1 MDLYDT
7 DVKKHLTENRT
18 RIKQAL
24 MSELLPDQA
33 EADQTPMSTETPQE
47 APAVVPSTTTS
58 DETIDS
64 AASQP
69 ASMDVETLDEAGY
82 RNLTSNLE
90 SLLSQQQEPPQE
102 AAQETPAEEPSQQ
115 QEDANPTVLAED
127 RLPERLRVGNW
138 PEEERK
144 ALLLRQ
150 RNPDLSLAEALER
163 VRVPADQGQVIQDEK
178 EIPSLEATQEKIAEL
193 KAQRKAAFQNIE
205 LDKVPD
211 LDEQIEEA
219 QKTIEEIRVAQA
231 RAYEE
236 ETARFHADVDH
247 SKARAVEYYPDVTD
261 ANSPLVLK
269 MLEIDQVLKE
279 TGNPLYHSA
288 NKPEKLAQMAANELG
303 IPPNAK
309 KPTSSKATTQPS
321 RAAVASQSTI
331 RPATPIAPA
340 AARTSRPSQAVISGT
355 ADELLDNV
363 KDEDGLRA
371 LVASLAR

>member
-90 SLLSQQQEPPQE
+90 SLLAQQQEPQE
-102 AAQETPAEEPSQQ
+102 APQETPEAPSQE
-115 QEDANPTVLAED
+115 QENPTVLGED

-163 VRVPADQGQVIQDEK
+163 VRVPADQGQVIQDER
-178 EIPSLEATQEKIAEL
+178 EIPSLEATQEKIVEL
-193 KAQRKAAFQNIE
+193 KALRKAAFTNIE

-219 QKTIEEIRVAQA
+219 QKTIEEIKVAQA

-236 ETARFHADVDH
+236 ETARFNADVDN

-261 ANSPLVLK
+261 ANSPLVTK

-279 TGNPLYHSA
+279 TGNPLFYSA

-303 IPPNAK
+303 IPPNAN
-309 KPTSSKATTQPS
+309 KPTSPKATQPS
-321 RAAVASQSTI
+321 RAAVTTPQSSI